1 MFGVFGNGPV
11 AGEPAGRGDVQDHLA
26 CPRRL
31 VGIQFPQPLMGPSVT
46 GEVGQMP
53 VVVAVL
59 QQRIEDGR
67 EDAGFVSAE
76 MIAGNQVERGA
87 RFRLVLVVPARM
99 IPAATSLDL
108 FRSQAEQKQVF
119 LAGGGGD

>member
-1 MFGVFGNGPV
+1 MGLSV
-11 AGEPAGRGDVQDHLA
+11 A
-26 CPRRL
+26 
-31 VGIQFPQPLMGPSVT
+31 

-59 QQRIEDGR
+59 QQCIEDGR
-67 EDAGFVSAE
+67 EDAGFVPAE

-87 RFRLVLVVPARM
+87 RFRLVFVVPARI
-99 IPAATSLDL
+99 IPTAASLDL
-108 FRSQAEQKQVF
+108 FRGQAEQEKVF